1 MNKRTKSW
9 SIGLLALMALAAC
22 DGGPSRE
29 EFLAEANEIC
39 EDSESSL
46 EELSGEAITQ
56 EDPGEIID
64 VALEELSNLRDEL
77 GDLEAPDELSD
88 DFDSMIEALD
98 GAVEDIDSLSA
109 AVEEAQEAG
118 ADASE
123 ETLQDL
129 RETSESLTNNLDQAS
144 RAARDM
150 DLEGCGETAEGG
162 S

>member
-9 SIGLLALMALAAC
+9 SVGLLALIALAAC

-46 EELSGEAITQ
+46 QELSGQALPQ
-56 EDPGEIID
+56 EDPNEIID
-64 VALEELSNLRDEL
+64 VASEELSNLRDEL
-77 GDLEAPDELSD
+77 GELDAPDELSD
-88 DFDSMIEALD
+88 DFDSMLEALD
-98 GAVEDIDSLSA
+98 GAVEDIDSLSG

-123 ETLQDL
+123 ETLQEL
-129 RETSESLTNNLDQAS
+129 QETSESLTDNLDQAS

-150 DLEGCGETAEGG
+150 DLEGCSETAEDG